1 MPSATRQLGE
11 GGGISLG
18 NRHSKLF
25 VVILWMMLLVFAMKP
40 VVATAQELN
49 LTAKAAI
56 LMEAGSGA
64 IIYEHNMDEPLPMAS
79 ITKIMTLILAI
90 EAIEAGS
97 ARLEDMVTTS
107 EYANKM
113 GGSQI
118 WLEVGEQMSLK
129 DMLYAIAVGSAN
141 DAAVA
146 VAEYLSGSE
155 AAFVDQMNRRA
166 QELGLKNT
174 VFSNASGLPPKTLG
188 MEGVEHHSSAHDLAI
203 LSKRATELPFLM
215 KLVSTHEYVMR
226 PDTTKKPI
234 LYTLNELLDRVL
246 ESGRR
251 YGYPGLDGIKTGMT
265 SEAGYC
271 LASTACRDDMRL
283 IAVVL
288 GNPTTEARKKDTITL
303 LDYGFRMYEPVVI
316 ARAGETLGEAS
327 IPRGKAEKVS
337 ISASKDLVIGIPRG
351 KAGELTREM
360 AWRKEL
366 VAPLQKGELVGELV
380 VKRGGVELARVE
392 AVTDDAVGQANTLQ
406 ILIRMTKRLLRSIVP
421 GPKQ

>member
-1 MPSATRQLGE
+1 MPSAKRQLGE

-18 NRHSKLF
+18 NRHSRLF
-25 VVILWMMLLVFAMKP
+25 VVILWMMLLAFAAKP
-40 VVATAQELN
+40 VVAVAQELN
-49 LTAKAAI
+49 LTAKAAV
-56 LMEAGSGA
+56 LMEANSGA
-64 IIYEHNMDEPLPMAS
+64 IIYEHNKDEPLPMAS
-79 ITKIMTLILAI
+79 ITKIMTLILAL
-90 EAIEAGS
+90 EAIEAGT

-129 DMLYAIAVGSAN
+129 GMLYAIAVGSAN

-174 VFSNASGLPPKTLG
+174 VFSNASGLPPRTLG
-188 MEGVEHHSSAHDLAI
+188 MEGAEHHASAHDLAI
-203 LSKRATELPFLM
+203 LSKRAAELPFLM
-215 KLVSTHEYVMR
+215 KMVSTHEYVMR
-226 PDTTKKPI
+226 PDTTKKPH

-271 LASTACRDDMRL
+271 LASTAARDDMRL

-288 GNPTTEARKKDTITL
+288 GNPTKEARKKDTVTL

-316 ARAGETLGEAS
+316 ARVGESLGEAV

-337 ISASKDLVIGIPRG
+337 ISARKDLVIGIPRG

-366 VAPLQKGELVGELV
+366 VAPLQKGEIVGQLV
-380 VKRGGVELARVE
+380 VKQAGMELARVE
-392 AVTDDAVGQANTLQ
+392 VVTDAAVEQANTLQ
-406 ILIRMTKRLLRSIVP
+406 ILIRMSKRLLRSIVP
-421 GPKQ
+421 GL